1 MTATVRVALL
11 GHGIGSSLSPALH
24 MEEAH
29 RLGLD
34 YEYRTVDLRDA
45 PRADLGAQLSRLEE
59 QGYVATNVT
68 HPFKR
73 SVLGHVD
80 SLSPAVRRIGAANLV
95 LLGRARGRRSRTA
108 HNTDGTGFRGAL
120 ERFLAGRPAGGRVV
134 QVGAGG
140 AGLATVSALVDM
152 GFEQVVVHDVAP
164 AAVAAVLDRFGPLAP
179 GRLRGTG
186 GSLED
191 WLPRADGVVHATP
204 VGMVGH
210 PGVALDVDRLAAGAW
225 VAEVVYRPLE
235 TALVRRARARGLAT
249 LDGGAMA
256 VGQAADSL
264 RLITGL
270 EPDLGR
276 MRAHF
281 ARLVADDG
289 AHDDGAHDD
298 GAHDDSA
305 HEGPTTGRVRPGEE

>member
-24 MEEAH
+24 MEEAR

-45 PRADLGAQLSRLEE
+45 PEADLGAQLRRLEE

-73 SVLGHVD
+73 SVLQHVD
-80 SLSPAVRRIGAANLV
+80 DLSPAVRRIGAANLV
-95 LLGRARGRRSRTA
+95 LLGRSGRTA

-120 ERFLAGRPAGGRVV
+120 ERFLAGRPAGGCVV

-152 GFEQVVVHDVAP
+152 GFEHVVVHDVAP

-270 EPDLGR
+270 EPDEAR

-281 ARLVADDG
+281 ARLVAAGEAADDD
-289 AHDDGAHDD
+289 ARDG
-298 GAHDDSA
+298 
-305 HEGPTTGRVRPGEE
+305 GPTTGRAWPGEE